1 MPLAGVRGRLGV
13 TGPAP
18 PSAGVAGAHAAD
30 AARARDHPEPRAR
43 QAGVF
48 RRGSGSTPEDAV
60 SLAQNGRD
68 SRVPFFDVADPAFSV
83 SSAEVHSARES
94 GWYARTSYR
103 PAGLRY
109 DPAARTIRHP
119 GVRQ

>member
-48 RRGSGSTPEDAV
+48 RRSSGSTPEDAV

-68 SRVPFFDVADPAFSV
+68 SRVPFFHVADPAFSV
-83 SSAEVHSARES
+83 SSAEVHSPRDS
-94 GWYARTSYR
+94 DWYARTSHGLGDPR
-103 PAGLRY
+103 LHPA
-109 DPAARTIRHP
+109 IR
-119 GVRQ
+119 